1 MTILYIYLGIINFIS
16 GFFFYIDKKAAI
28 KDRAR
33 IPEKTLHMFELIG
46 GVFANI
52 VLIYLI
58 RHKNQKFSYWIW
70 TWIIFIAWGCLIYFL
85 KQYAS

>member
-33 IPEKTLHMFELIG
+33 IPEKTLHLFELIG

-58 RHKNQKFSYWIW
+58 RHKNQKFSYWIL
-70 TWIIFIAWGCLIYFL
+70 TWIIFIGWGCLIYFL
-85 KQYAS
+85 KQHIS

>member
-28 KDRAR
+28 KDRTR
-33 IPEKTLHMFELIG
+33 IPEKTLHIFELIG

-52 VLIYLI
+52 VLIYFI
-58 RHKNQKFSYWIW
+58 RHKNHTVRYGIW
-70 TWIIFIAWGCLIYFL
+70 SWV
-85 KQYAS
+85 

>member
-1 MTILYIYLGIINFIS
+1 MTILYIYLVIINFIS

-28 KDRAR
+28 KARTR
-33 IPEKTLHMFELIG
+33 IPEKTLHLFEFIG

-70 TWIIFIAWGCLIYFL
+70 TWMIFIVWGCLIYFL